1 MEMQLSFKSGTKQC
15 QSGEYSTICI
25 VTWKGVRLQ
34 LADIN
39 HKGMLETN
47 NMSAVP
53 VEMDITCVLSPFT
66 EYDVEE
72 PWYVL

>member
-25 VTWKGVRLQ
+25 ETWKGVWLQ

-39 HKGMLETN
+39 HKGMLVPN

-53 VEMDITCVLSPFT
+53 VVMDKTCILSPFT
-66 EYDVEE
+66 EYDVGE
-72 PWYVL
+72 PWYIL